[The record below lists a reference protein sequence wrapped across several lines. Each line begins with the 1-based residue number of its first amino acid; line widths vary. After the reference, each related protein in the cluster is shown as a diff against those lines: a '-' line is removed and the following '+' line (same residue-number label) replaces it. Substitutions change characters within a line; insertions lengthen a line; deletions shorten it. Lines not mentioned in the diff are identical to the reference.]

1 MKKLKNILS
10 SVLVLGVVAFSYAQK
25 PVKITNMSENA
36 YLIVSKITTQA
47 HIPGE
52 AGQPFYDNVYYGYSF
67 DVSDQHTI
75 SGAELLIPPGQTL
88 DLSNMVSGSYN
99 STSGTY
105 PDKSFPFGWNHPSN
119 PFYGKVYHYQTI
131 GGEDLP
137 YGSPMTLPVDP
148 DKILCV
154 KEIEFTFGYL
164 INGVFQ
170 KVGTITQSTS
180 DGASVSSVTNDG
192 GVMYSKYFHKPISPY
207 VYPTPPGTCVRDTFT
222 TAYID

>member
-1 MKKLKNILS
+1 MKKLKKILS

-25 PVKITNMSENA
+25 QVTITNMSEDA
-36 YLIVSKITTQA
+36 YAIVSKITTQA

-52 AGQPFYDNVYYGYSF
+52 AGQPFYDNVYYGYSL
-67 DVSDQHTI
+67 DVSSQHTI
-75 SGAELLIPPGQTL
+75 SGNELLIPPGQTL
-88 DLSNMVSGSYN
+88 DLSNMVNGSYN

-105 PDKSFPFGWNHPSN
+105 PAKSFAFGWNHPSN

-148 DKILCV
+148 DKTLCV

-164 INGVFQ
+164 SNGVFH
-170 KVGTITQSTS
+170 KVGTITQSSS
-180 DGASVSSVTNDG
+180 DNSAVTVIDG
-192 GVMYSKYFHKPISPY
+192 SAIMYSKYFHKPISPY
-207 VYPTPPGTCVRDTFT
+207 IYPTPPSVCVRDTFT
-222 TAYID
+222 IAIL